1 MRSKIYIIKIVSDSN
16 NQTIIKS
23 KTLTGKNIFINDR
36 ANMQINKE

>member
-23 KTLTGKNIFINDR
+23 KTLTEKNIFINDR